1 MIRIN
6 LLPHRA
12 LKRAQRKR
20 DFFVGLGIAAGA
32 GLAISALI
40 VAVVQ
45 GKISGQN
52 DLNNILVE
60 ENRKL
65 DDQIKEI
72 ATLKQEIDALRSRQT
87 AVEDLQADRNQAV
100 YLFDELVKQVPEG
113 VYLTAIKQDTQGV
126 QINGYAQSN
135 ERVSELLRNVSN
147 TSAWLEKPEL
157 IEIKAAVLGNP
168 QVIKDQK
175 RVFDF
180 SMRVGMQRPRDKEAK
195 ETSPAAPSP
204 APGT

>member
-40 VAVVQ
+40 VAIIQ

-65 DDQIKEI
+65 DEQIKEI

-87 AVEDLQADRNQAV
+87 AVEDLQADRNQPV

-113 VYLTAIKQDTQGV
+113 VYLTAIKQDAQGV
-126 QINGYAQSN
+126 QVNGYAQSN

-147 TSAWLEKPEL
+147 SSAWLEKPEL

-195 ETSPAAPSP
+195 EASPATPTP
-204 APGT
+204 TPGT